1 MLAFLAGGFLFG
13 RGGGAAEMD
22 VKLEQS
28 VGREVKGSRAGR
40 EGGW

>member
-1 MLAFLAGGFLFG
+1 MLPLLAGGFLFG
-13 RGGGAAEMD
+13 RGGGEETD
-22 VKLEQS
+22 VELEQS